1 MTARARTKNF
11 TPFIF
16 EKTQD
21 GEVLYDVYSRLVKDR
36 ILFLSEEIDSDT
48 GTAIAATLLWLDH
61 QNSDKDISLYI
72 NTPGGTV
79 SDGLF
84 TIYDTMQYIKSDI
97 QTVCIGTAYSAGAV
111 LLAAG
116 TPGKRKAYP
125 NSEVMIHEVQSWVDG
140 SGSEIAKQSARL
152 KRMGDT
158 LYEIVARH
166 CGKTLKEV
174 QSDCQDEMYFTAEEA
189 LKYGII
195 DEIVSPTKKL
205 PPLLKTSKKDKKKK
219 TTKKAVRKTAKK
231 KKGRKKS

>member
-1 MTARARTKNF
+1 MLRKTSNKKKAGDMTKINKGKNF
-11 TPFIF
+11 TPYIF

-61 QNSDKDISLYI
+61 QNNEKDISLYI

-84 TIYDTMQYIKSDI
+84 TIYDTMQYIKSPI

-116 TPGKRKAYP
+116 SPGKRMAYP

-140 SGSEIAKQSARL
+140 SGSEITKQAARL
-152 KRMGDT
+152 KRMGEN

-166 CGKTLKEV
+166 CGKTIEEV
-174 QSDCQDEMYFTAEEA
+174 TNDCVDERYLSAKEA
-189 LKYGII
+189 LAYGII

-205 PPLLKTSKKDKKKK
+205 PPLLKKGK
-219 TTKKAVRKTAKK
+219 AKK
-231 KKGRKKS
+231 KKK